1 MAQLPR
7 YQRLG
12 VRTRQPGNIDFADT
26 REQAAYSQNLS
37 GALDRMSQFAFKE
50 ASAAAEIRGQ
60 ERVREDG
67 AVETLAEIDKKG
79 GAFSIAD
86 QAAYELGSRVAV
98 AEIQNAAEIE
108 TMRILTEGERNET
121 PFSKIQAQLLEITDG
136 YSESLRVIDP
146 ASASVLKEN
155 INGVAGKAIERYS
168 NYYVNLQASRQ
179 KTKQN
184 DAAALQAQNIISGAV
199 IPGSNP
205 VTVRQDVARAGQ
217 LLSGLGVSDSA
228 VKTWEANT
236 YKAAIKENF
245 IFNFNSSDTE
255 RQTEILTVM
264 ETVPAPG
271 LNLSQTQALRGSLKS
286 GLNEKLSA
294 RRSASTTIVNE
305 VKNMTYVLESGGMP
319 SQSAIDVL
327 EAQADD
333 LGANGA
339 NARVALSTLKFNMQW
354 ASMFRGM
361 NLDEITKEVEILK
374 GGLADFGGRGLDTPQ
389 EVYTLKTAQSY
400 KAAAE
405 IALKDRNQAK
415 KDLYKP
421 GLDAITSRISELQE
435 AVNSGIEIDPEAISK
450 IMILYKEIPFDLKKD
465 LETSLRELSYTGPL
479 LSELKAG
486 DAQSVNAWLVK
497 LKETGIPN
505 LEEIGIDTDLE
516 LKALSIGESVL
527 SAMNTVLDKASAAEK
542 EKFAPVI
549 TDVEKQIKTLQS
561 IVDKQISI
569 PEETIKTLIETFQTI
584 PENLRGDIAEQLETL
599 GFTDELLRFAGEN
612 NVEGMR
618 QYLSTLEVGGLQDV
632 GNVGPDSPIEYK
644 AITLAQQLVSS
655 MEQAQTD
662 LLAANK
668 TARKEKYDPVVK
680 DIKARISAFEKIVQS
695 GTTVSQEDF
704 VELFQVFSSLP
715 DDFRGD
721 ILESIQGVG
730 YLADVVENAQG
741 MNVSQLTQYIEVLGQ
756 GFDNARPG
764 GLETLSGPS
773 QSVNTQIE
781 FERLNLAEKMRD
793 QMITGLKNDP
803 LTYGIRAGTLGQNGQ
818 PLELNPINITSGS
831 EATIASI
838 KERISVAKTIAGK
851 YLIKPQFFTQSE
863 KSDIQELLRVAD
875 SATKMSV
882 FASLVSAGGSDAPDM
897 LTEIA
902 QNSPFDAGIGALVL
916 VDRQPQARSALRGQE
931 LLDSGQVPT
940 DFTIKKANN
949 EFNVFA
955 GEALGNLPKTVE
967 VILPVAIAIY
977 ADTAMNEPVFS
988 ESLWRDA
995 ISIALGGLPNGNNS
1009 NFAPVGG
1016 IQDVRGRETFLPP
1029 NISSDQVEDAL
1040 SSSSIMAFTYAS
1052 KQEMNPGMAEDIAAK
1067 WLKRDN
1073 RFQLIRAPEENMY
1086 YIVSDKGNNIL
1097 ERGNTGIKYKFDL
1110 NKFINYV
1117 EGTR

>member
-26 REQAAYSQNLS
+26 REQARYSQNLS

-50 ASAAAEIRGQ
+50 ASAAAQIRGQ
-60 ERVREDG
+60 ERVRDEG
-67 AVETLAEIDKKG
+67 AVETLEAIDKKG

-121 PFSKIQAQLLEITDG
+121 PFSKIQTQLLEVTDG
-136 YSESLRVIDP
+136 YSEALRVIDP
-146 ASASVLKEN
+146 TSASVLKEN
-155 INGVAGKAIERYS
+155 INGVAGKAVERYS
-168 NYYVNLQASRQ
+168 NYYVNLQASKQ
-179 KTKQN
+179 KAKQN

-199 IPGSNP
+199 IPGSNA

-217 LLSGLGVSDSA
+217 LLSGLGASDSA

-236 YKAAIKENF
+236 YAAAIKENF

-255 RQTEILTVM
+255 RQSEILTVM

-271 LNLSQTQALRGSLKS
+271 LTLSQTQALRGSLQS
-286 GLNEKLSA
+286 GLNGKLSA
-294 RRSASTTIVNE
+294 RRSASTTIVGE
-305 VKNMTYVLESGGMP
+305 VKDMTYVLENGGMP
-319 SQSAIDVL
+319 SQSAISVL

-333 LGANGA
+333 LGADGA

-354 ASMFRGM
+354 AESFRRM
-361 NLDEITKEVEILK
+361 NLDEITKEVEELK
-374 GGLADFGGRGLDTPQ
+374 GGLRDFGGRGLDTPQ
-389 EVYTLKTAQSY
+389 EIYTLKTAQSY

-405 IALKDRNQAK
+405 ISLESK
-415 KDLYKP
+415 
-421 GLDAITSRISELQE
+421 TQE
-435 AVNSGIEIDPEAISK
+435 
-450 IMILYKEIPFDLKKD
+450 
-465 LETSLRELSYTGPL
+465 
-479 LSELKAG
+479 
-486 DAQSVNAWLVK
+486 Q
-497 LKETGIPN
+497 
-505 LEEIGIDTDLE
+505 
-516 LKALSIGESVL
+516 
-527 SAMNTVLDKASAAEK
+527 K
-542 EKFAPVI
+542 EKFAPI
-549 TDVEKQIKTLQS
+549 IAEVEKGINTLQS
-561 IVDKQISI
+561 IVDSQLTI
-569 PEETIKTLIETFQTI
+569 PDETIKALMETFETI
-584 PENLRGDIAEQLETL
+584 PESLRGDIAEQLEIL
-599 GFTDELLRFAGEN
+599 GFTDQLLKVASEGS
-612 NVEGMR
+612 VEGFK
-618 QYLSTLEVGGLQDV
+618 QYLSTLETGGLEGA
-632 GNVGPDSPIEYK
+632 GNVGPDSPIELK
-644 AITLAQQLVSS
+644 AITLSRQLLSS
-655 MEQAQTD
+655 MEKTQAD
-662 LLAANK
+662 LLAANE
-668 TARKEKYDPVVK
+668 TARKEKYDPVVE

-695 GTTVSQEDF
+695 GTTVSEDDF
-704 VELFQVFSSLP
+704 MALFQIFNSLP

-721 ILESIQGVG
+721 ILESIEGVG
-730 YLADVVENAQG
+730 YLADVVKNSQG
-741 MNVSQLTQYIEVLGQ
+741 MNVSQLTKYIEVLGQ

-764 GLETLSGPS
+764 GLETFSS
-773 QSVNTQIE
+773 SSENVNTQIE
-781 FERLNLAEKMRD
+781 LERLNLAEKMRSE
-793 QMITGLKNDP
+793 MITGLKNDP
-803 LTYGIRAGTLGQNGQ
+803 LTYGIRAGILGQNGQ

-831 EATIASI
+831 EATVASI
-838 KERISVAKTIAGK
+838 KERIAVAKTIAGK

-863 KSDIQELLRVAD
+863 RSDIQELLRVAD

-897 LTEIA
+897 LSEIA
-902 QNSPFDAGIGALVL
+902 QNSPFNAGIGALVL

-988 ESLWRDA
+988 ESLWQDA
-995 ISIALGGLPNGNNS
+995 ISIALGGLPNGNM
-1009 NFAPVGG
+1009 GG
-1016 IQDVRGRETFLPP
+1016 IQDVRGRQTLLPP
-1029 NISSDQVEDAL
+1029 NITSDQVENAL
-1040 SSSSIMAFTYAS
+1040 SGSSVLAFAYAS
-1052 KQEMNPGMAEDIAAK
+1052 KQEMNPGMAKDIAAK
-1067 WLKRDN
+1067 WLKRDK

-1086 YIVSDKGNNIL
+1086 YIVSDKGNNIV
-1097 ERGNTGIKYKFDL
+1097 ERGNTGKKYKFDL